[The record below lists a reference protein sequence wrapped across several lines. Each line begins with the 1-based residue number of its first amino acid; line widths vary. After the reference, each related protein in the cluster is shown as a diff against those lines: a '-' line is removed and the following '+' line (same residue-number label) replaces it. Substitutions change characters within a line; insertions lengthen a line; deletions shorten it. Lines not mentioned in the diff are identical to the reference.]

1 MLGKI
6 ITDLLISAECKTKAK
21 KKIVSLSYSSQIHG
35 FHMVYFLALK
45 EMNV

>member
-1 MLGKI
+1 MPN
-6 ITDLLISAECKTKAK
+6 T

-45 EMNV
+45 EMNVEMKHELCVSKNNIPS